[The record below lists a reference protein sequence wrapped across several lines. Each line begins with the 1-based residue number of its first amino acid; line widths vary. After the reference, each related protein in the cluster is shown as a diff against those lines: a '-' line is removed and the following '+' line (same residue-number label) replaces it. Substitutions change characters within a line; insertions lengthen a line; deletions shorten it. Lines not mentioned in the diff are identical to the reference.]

1 MDRVCT
7 GQQGVWWAREE
18 LNLRPLPC
26 QQNLG
31 NRCATRRFPRSA
43 PTVAAKGK
51 RSLAVKGNALFPTFC
66 RRSVTITSCRL
77 AAAMQRQLGGDAN
90 TQQLSSAQEVAE
102 PSAIGGCAT
111 LTSDTGSGRLLS
123 TPRREVAAVAETSG
137 FGQPTCDPK
146 GFKAARCDLF
156 RASNR
161 RLTPCQPA
169 FSQVDL
175 DSQGKV
181 RWRAE
186 GPRDGYVGAEAWVA
200 SRVDAR
206 PFL

>member
-90 TQQLSSAQEVAE
+90 TQQLSSA
-102 PSAIGGCAT
+102 GGCRGLGS
-111 LTSDTGSGRLLS
+111 LTSRRATVPWLTGLQLVPTVISTFPTAPLS
-123 TPRREVAAVAETSG
+123 TAACAAAASSRR
-137 FGQPTCDPK
+137 
-146 GFKAARCDLF
+146 
-156 RASNR
+156 
-161 RLTPCQPA
+161 
-169 FSQVDL
+169 
-175 DSQGKV
+175 
-181 RWRAE
+181 
-186 GPRDGYVGAEAWVA
+186 
-200 SRVDAR
+200 
-206 PFL
+206 